1 MKENLSAMLDG
12 ELDSD
17 AAGRVCGRLREDAEL
32 RETWEAYALIG
43 DALRGTAATGMS
55 REAFA
60 ARLASEPTVLAPRAA
75 PAVRPAMRATRYA
88 LSAAAGLAAVGF
100 VGWMALPAL
109 QGPGVDVARAPVA
122 APQETAVVAA
132 TVAAPVVPAAQGVSD
147 YLLAHQ
153 RFSPAFAMQGVAP
166 YVRTVADEQAG
177 GR

>member
-17 AAGRVCGRLREDAEL
+17 VVGRMCGRLREDLEL
-32 RETWEAYALIG
+32 RETWETYALIG
-43 DALRGTAATGMS
+43 DALRGTAATGIS
-55 REAFA
+55 RATFA
-60 ARLASEPTVLAPRAA
+60 ARLESEPIVLAPRAA
-75 PAVRPAMRATRYA
+75 AAGRPAARAARYA

-109 QGPGVDVARAPVA
+109 QGPGTEVAKAPASPPQEVAVA
-122 APQETAVVAA
+122 AASVAPPA
-132 TVAAPVVPAAQGVSD
+132 VPAAQGVAD

-166 YVRTVADEQAG
+166 YVRTVSDEQTS

>member
-1 MKENLSAMLDG
+1 MNENLSAMLDG

-17 AAGRVCGRLREDAEL
+17 AASRMCGRLRDDPEL
-32 RETWEAYALIG
+32 RQAWETYALIG
-43 DALRGTAATGMS
+43 DALRGTPAAGFS
-55 REAFA
+55 RDAFS
-60 ARLASEPTVLAPRAA
+60 ARLASEPTVLVPRT
-75 PAVRPAMRATRYA
+75 AVATRPAARVARYA

-100 VGWMALPAL
+100 VGWMAFPAL
-109 QGPGVDVARAPVA
+109 QGPGSEVAKAPATPPQEVAVA
-122 APQETAVVAA
+122 AAP
-132 TVAAPVVPAAQGVSD
+132 AAPAAVPAAQGVSD

>member
-1 MKENLSAMLDG
+1 MKQNLSAMLDG

-17 AAGRVCGRLREDAEL
+17 AAGRVCGQLREDLEL
-32 RETWEAYALIG
+32 RETWETYALIG
-43 DALRGTAATGMS
+43 DALRGTAATGIS
-55 REAFA
+55 RATFA
-60 ARLASEPTVLAPRAA
+60 ARLEGEPTVLAPRASA
-75 PAVRPAMRATRYA
+75 AARPAARVARYA

-109 QGPGVDVARAPVA
+109 QGPGTEVAKAPVPQ
-122 APQETAVVAA
+122 PQEVAVAA
-132 TVAAPVVPAAQGVSD
+132 VPAPVPAAQGVSD

-166 YVRTVADEQAG
+166 YVRTVSDEQTG